1 MATQL
6 IADQHNPV
14 RFRALALFQMAV
26 SIKFNSHEPREN
38 RLGSITGYC
47 GSLQDLFKKACCGN
61 LHNKERCFSQAS
73 TCNASCAFSL
83 LNFAYSILDVVT
95 NRSYTENL
103 SRRVKLPYTD
113 WWLNQRN
120 DLFQKD

>member
-61 LHNKERCFSQAS
+61 LHNKERCFSQPTLPS
-73 TCNASCAFSL
+73 DEIYIIKNDVSVSL
-83 LNFAYSILDVVT
+83 SQYLQCFLC
-95 NRSYTENL
+95 
-103 SRRVKLPYTD
+103 
-113 WWLNQRN
+113 
-120 DLFQKD
+120 F